1 MVDQKNVLQSLG
13 ARETGNVFR
22 PVNCKEQDMKKKPAV
37 PGYLYFTQ
45 DSHKIYQGL
54 GSGEYQ
60 MVGGSSSIFYGKY
73 PMTDDDKYGTN
84 VFFTFSMTEH
94 IEGENVPALD
104 SLILNIPDGGF
115 YRVLNVDG
123 DSIAVERLA
132 MSGGGGNGPAG
143 PGSNQKGS
151 ITIEYANG
159 ADVDTNITI
168 LNGVEHWIEFTI
180 TAKDE
185 VGDVLTETG
194 TASWSINGKTYTQT
208 VTTGYNKF
216 RVDELLPLAKD
227 GNFTRINLMV
237 YMNTGGITDNYGSK
251 QWNIQ
256 KVDLRL
262 EWPFDYSQDEYRKG
276 STFTLAF
283 KPYGGINCTAHIS
296 FDNGSTL
303 GQDYFVED
311 LSFSRVNGNVYTTQ
325 AMPTLPYGEHS
336 CTIYLE
342 ATINEDTGKP
352 ITVTTA
358 PITHKITFIE
368 GGTSTIL
375 TVPFDQK
382 TATQYDTIE
391 IPFLVYDPD
400 TLECG
405 VIFSV
410 NDSVISNVSYN
421 RDKHSIPY
429 TITTHGTIKL
439 ALETA
444 NGDTKRE
451 FNITVEPLDLN
462 RTEAT
467 GAAFSLK
474 AINFSGNDEI
484 LAWRDGPNNEI
495 KLNFSDNF
503 DWRNGGL
510 KYEVL
515 PDGSIEKFICVRRG
529 TWMEIDYKLF
539 KDFITGTSGGKNFKF
554 CFKATNCYDYTAP
567 VLSCINYAYNAV
579 ELTEDTYKTNKYYV
593 SSNGD
598 YVISKDAFDADTAYF
613 EKVKVEEI
621 GLAFDA
627 QKAVFSSAAYPDFAT
642 QYCENSYIE
651 LETEI
656 WPKVSD
662 RQQGTK
668 TVYGDRYLMIWV
680 DGVPA
685 AAKPYTETM
694 ALTQVSPQ
702 TIHIGSDACDVYVY
716 TAKVY
721 ERRLT
726 NDEHLNNFVMDA
738 PSVNKM
744 LERHR
749 RNDII
754 DSSTGEISYE
764 LLVQKN
770 PGCHAYLY
778 DIPELTTNKEDK
790 IDGCTYYELIDE
802 YNSLSKPFMRADK
815 VRTYVQGTSSAA
827 YGVAAFNLRS
837 DFTKKGKIYDKN
849 GNEIPGWRPSD
860 EDAYIDIACT
870 KVNVASCENA
880 NNVVNAEWYNKFQ
893 PYWDAHRRK
902 GTRYDSD
909 GNLLYNPMRDCMRFH
924 SGVVFLR
931 DHNTQFKHLDEN
943 GDPKSEIYLESNAFI
958 NPENKEWEKKYA
970 EEPYFKMYS
979 IGNMGNDKKNLNVFH
994 DTTNPRAAC
1003 VEVLDNQN
1011 AEHWMTV
1018 FNPDGFIKKVVGQDA
1033 EGKDITKGPYY
1044 EFRYGL
1050 AENEDLVNN
1059 EQGITEESQ
1068 RQDFLRFAEWL
1079 ATNDPSPYD
1088 ELEHP
1093 NGYTGE
1099 LLVDEEGNPAPVTF
1113 ADDYTFRGFD
1123 PPGFEGQPNPTEI
1136 SLKGQ
1141 KISRYKGTYE
1151 RDTKDY
1157 RIAKML
1163 YECED
1168 YMVMDSVVFHYLY
1181 ISRHTMVDNV
1191 AKNTFWSTEDG
1202 EHWDLTKNYDN
1213 DTSDGND
1220 NNGNLSYTY
1229 GLEFKDIN
1237 PNGKDVFNAS
1247 PSSWI
1252 NFIYEL
1258 TEVQQYLFQE
1268 LSKKGA
1274 WNANAYLEEFKKH
1287 QDIIPEICWIQ
1298 DYERKYIRPR
1308 RLGLDETS
1316 FLSRLEGGRKTHQRK
1331 QYETYQEFYMN
1342 SKYVAGTAF
1351 TDGASILFRF
1361 NKDGEFALKPTDVLP
1376 MTFYIDCYGTIHLGG
1391 QKRTSSRIKRGEY
1404 YNAPVGDLI
1413 AAASDATCY
1422 IYGASM
1428 IQTMKDLY
1436 KLYPGEAQMTNAS
1449 KLRELEIGSD
1459 LEGYYNPRLYTLS
1472 VGTNA
1477 MLQKLQARNVG
1488 DSANINALE
1497 LNSATQLETVLMT
1510 GSAFKSLSLAPN
1522 ATTRELEL
1530 NPLNIFSA
1538 SNLLDLDP
1546 EKIRLDE
1553 GIYTSIKQAYINN
1566 CPALDPYTYRFAKS
1580 ASLTNYQ
1587 FTDVNWKIDSTTE
1600 NDFITN
1606 TDGEVVAFAVLENLT
1621 DGNTGPMLG
1630 TTTATALTGT
1640 ITVDKPCKIDE
1651 YAIYEKYA
1659 ETFPNLVFKYTDNV
1673 GDNFNP
1679 AVELIFWTNEDA
1691 EEQYYRVLGS
1701 GDETGDD
1708 AHSIGHLISQDG
1720 PLGFAMGTPHKEST
1734 SAHNYAFTGYW
1745 IHEKDNVQTRY
1756 YKPSDFAEDAPI
1768 DPSAISFDDIIPTE
1782 NMEFYPEY
1790 VTSNRQ
1796 YKVRFCDWAGNVIL
1810 QDGKEEWLVDYGT
1823 TYKDADGP
1831 MANFHYRDSSTL
1843 QTHMRWAFQGWSK
1856 NQYKDKEIKNPVYED
1871 LATMKVMNDV
1881 TLHGHYLTEDCREV
1895 VSKLEYFNLN
1905 TNGKISIAS
1914 GYRDTLQGKIT
1925 LPSDHNGI
1933 PITEVVDFKNLT
1945 RVSHIFFL
1953 RTNTSYT
1960 KIGNSAFSGC
1970 LALQYI
1976 DLPNNITMIDS
1987 YAFKEIASLTTVDM
2001 KTNIETIG
2009 AQAFAGTSIE
2019 LTALPPKLKIVDTGA
2034 FMSCKNLAL
2043 TALPD
2048 QLETIRTYAFFN
2060 CPKLA
2065 ISTFPSEN
2073 GRLRRIELS
2082 AFSNGTA
2089 SESQITAVY
2098 FNDSVEYIGQDAF
2111 LGYGKNGRVHTL
2123 GFAKSDSS
2131 EYLKTDD
2138 SYHPANYVVAD
2149 MGFNSPPYDITWDWK
2164 GEI

>member
-1 MVDQKNVLQSLG
+1 MVDQKNVLQSIG
-13 ARETGNVFR
+13 ARQTGNVFR
-22 PVNCKEQDMKKKPAV
+22 PVNCTEQDMKRKRAI

-73 PMTDDDKYGTN
+73 PMTDDEKYGTN
-84 VFFTFSMTEH
+84 VFFTFSMSEH

-123 DSIAVERLA
+123 DAIAVERLA
-132 MSGGGGNGPAG
+132 MSGGGGNGSAG
-143 PGSNQKGS
+143 PGSNQKGN
-151 ITIEYANG
+151 IAIEYYNG
-159 ADVDTNITI
+159 ADIDTNITI

-180 TAKDE
+180 TATDE

-194 TASWSINGKTYTQT
+194 TASWSINGKTYTQS

-227 GNFTRINLMV
+227 GNYTRINLMV
-237 YMNTGGITDNYGSK
+237 YMNTGGITDNYASK

-262 EWPFDYSQDEYRKG
+262 EWPFTYSEDEYRKD
-276 STFTLAF
+276 STFTLVF
-283 KPYGGINCTAHIS
+283 KPFGGINCTAHIT

-303 GQDYFVED
+303 GQDYFEED
-311 LSFSRVNGNVYTTQ
+311 IPANRANGNEFTTQ
-325 AMPTLPYGEHS
+325 AMKSLPYGEHTCS
-336 CTIYLE
+336 IYLD

-352 ITVTTA
+352 ITVRTQE
-358 PITHKITFIE
+358 IVHRITFTE

-400 TLECG
+400 TTECS
-405 VIFSV
+405 VTFSV
-410 NDSVISNVSYN
+410 NDNVVSTRSYN
-421 RDKHSIPY
+421 RDKQSIPY

-439 ALETA
+439 ALEST

-462 RTEAT
+462 REEVS
-467 GAAFSLK
+467 GAAFNLK
-474 AINFSGNDEI
+474 AINFSGNDEVI
-484 LAWRDGPNNEI
+484 NWVGGSATKPVR
-495 KLNFSDNF
+495 LNFSDNF

-515 PDGSIEKFICVRRG
+515 ADGSIEKFICVRQG

-539 KDFITGTSGGKNFKF
+539 EDFKTGTTGGKNFKF
-554 CFKATNCYDYTAP
+554 CFKAANCYDYEAP
-567 VLSCINYAYNAV
+567 VLSCIHYNYNEI
-579 ELTEDTYKTNKYYV
+579 ELTEDTYRTNKYYTL
-593 SSNGD
+593 SGTN
-598 YVISKDAFDADTAYF
+598 YIISRNPFDETATYF
-613 EKVKVEEI
+613 EKVRVAEI
-621 GLAFDA
+621 GLEFDA
-627 QKAVFSSAAYPDFAT
+627 QKATFSSATYPNFAT

-651 LETEI
+651 VETEI
-656 WPKVSD
+656 WPNVGD
-662 RQQGTK
+662 RQQGSK

-685 AAKPYTETM
+685 GAKPYSQNM
-694 ALTQVSPQ
+694 ALQQNDAQ
-702 TIHIGSDACDVYVY
+702 TIRIGSDSCDVYVY
-716 TAKVY
+716 TAKAY

-790 IDGCTYYELIDE
+790 IDGCTYYELINE
-802 YNSLSKPFMRADK
+802 YDNLGKPFMRADK

-860 EDAYIDIACT
+860 EDEYIDIACT

-931 DHNTQFKHLDEN
+931 DHNTQFKYLDEN

-958 NPENKEWEKKYA
+958 NPTNPDWEKKYA

-994 DTTNPRAAC
+994 DITNPRAAC

-1011 AEHWMTV
+1011 AEHWMTI
-1018 FNPDGFIKKVVGQDA
+1018 FNNKAFEKEVVGQDE

-1050 AENEDLVNN
+1050 VENEDLLEN
-1059 EQGITEESQ
+1059 EEGITVAQQE
-1068 RQDFLRFAEWL
+1068 QDFLRLAEWF

-1088 ELEHP
+1088 ELSHP

-1099 LLVDEEGNPAPVTF
+1099 ELPEPVTF
-1113 ADDYTFRGFD
+1113 TDDFVFAGFD
-1123 PPGFEGQPNPTEI
+1123 PPGYENQPNPTEI

-1141 KISRYKGTYE
+1141 RISRYKGTYTH
-1151 RDTKDY
+1151 DTKNY

-1163 YECED
+1163 YECEN
-1168 YMVMDSVVFHYLY
+1168 YLVMDSIVFHYLY

-1202 EHWDLTKNYDN
+1202 LHWDLTKNYDN

-1220 NNGNLSYTY
+1220 NTGNLTYTY
-1229 GLEFKDIN
+1229 GLEVGDIN

-1247 PSSWI
+1247 PSVWL
-1252 NFIYEL
+1252 NFVHEL
-1258 TEVQQYLFQE
+1258 REAQQYLFQE

-1274 WNANAYLEEFKKH
+1274 WDADDYLNEFKAH

-1308 RLGLDETS
+1308 RLGLDETT

-1331 QYETYQEFYMN
+1331 QYETYQEFYLN
-1342 SKYVAGTAF
+1342 SKYVASTAF
-1351 TDGASILFRF
+1351 TDSAGIEFRF
-1361 NKDGEFALKPTDVLP
+1361 NKDGDFALKPTDVLP

-1391 QKRTSSRIKRGEY
+1391 QKRTSTRIKRGNY
-1404 YNAPVGDLI
+1404 YNAPVGELI
-1413 AAASDATCY
+1413 SAASDATCY

-1428 IQTMKDLY
+1428 IQTIKDLY
-1436 KLYPGEAQMTNAS
+1436 KLYPGYAKMTNAS
-1449 KLRELEIGSD
+1449 KLREFEIGSD
-1459 LEGYYNPRLYTLS
+1459 IEGYYNPRLSEVS

-1477 MLQKLQARNVG
+1477 MLQKFQARNVG
-1488 DSANINALE
+1488 NPENISILSLTN
-1497 LNSATQLETVLMT
+1497 ATQLESVLMS
-1510 GSAFKSLSLAPN
+1510 GSAFKELSLAPN
-1522 ATTRELEL
+1522 ATTKELEL
-1530 NPLNIFSA
+1530 NPLAIFSA
-1538 SNLLDLDP
+1538 TNLLDLETVRFD
-1546 EKIRLDE
+1546 D
-1553 GIYTSIKQAYINN
+1553 GIYDSIQQAYINN
-1566 CPALDPYTYRFAKS
+1566 CPGLDVYTYRFAK
-1580 ASLTNYQ
+1580 APSLTNYQ
-1587 FTDVNWKIDSTTE
+1587 FTDVNWVINDETE
-1600 NDFITN
+1600 DDFVLD
-1606 TDGEVVAFAVLENLT
+1606 TDGNVVAFAALENLT
-1621 DGNTGPMLG
+1621 DTNTGPRLG
-1630 TTTATALTGT
+1630 TTTVTALSGT
-1640 ITVDKPCKIDE
+1640 LTIDKACAIDE
-1651 YAIYEKYA
+1651 YKIYKTYA
-1659 ETFPNLVFKYTDNV
+1659 KTYPNLIFKYTDNV
-1673 GDNFNP
+1673 GSNFNP
-1679 AVELIFWTNEDA
+1679 AVELIFLTNEDS

-1701 GDETGDD
+1701 GDTAGDN
-1708 AHSIGHLISQDG
+1708 AHSIAYLTSAQG
-1720 PLGFAMGTPHKEST
+1720 PLGFAIGTPHKEST
-1734 SAHNYAFTGYW
+1734 SSHDFAFTGYW
-1745 IHEKDNVQTRY
+1745 IHKKDNVITKY
-1756 YKPSDFAEDAPI
+1756 YNVKDLPEGATPDA
-1768 DPSAISFDDIIPTE
+1768 SAISFENKIPTE
-1782 NMEFYPEY
+1782 NMTFYPEY
-1790 VTSNRQ
+1790 ITTDRE
-1796 YKVRFCDWAGNVIL
+1796 YKVRFCDWAGNIIL
-1810 QDGKEEWLVDYGT
+1810 QDGQEYWPVPYGK
-1823 TYKDADGP
+1823 TYVEAEGP
-1831 MANFHYRDSSTL
+1831 MTNFHYRDNQGL
-1843 QTHMRWAFQGWSK
+1843 QDHMRWAFQGWSK

-1871 LATMKVMNDV
+1871 LATMVVTNDV
-1881 TLHGHYLTEDCREV
+1881 TLHGHYLTEDCRDV
-1895 VSKLEYFNLN
+1895 ASKLEYFNFSER
-1905 TNGKISIAS
+1905 GKISIAEE
-1914 GYRDTLQGKIT
+1914 YRDTLQGKIT
-1925 LPSDHNGI
+1925 LPSEYDGI
-1933 PITEVVDFKNLT
+1933 PLTQVKDFKNMA
-1945 RVSHIFFL
+1945 RVTHVFFL

-1960 KIGNSAFSGC
+1960 SIFQQAFEGA
-1970 LALQYI
+1970 LALQYV
-1976 DLPNNITMIDS
+1976 DLPIGITHIGT
-1987 YAFKEIASLTTVDM
+1987 YAFKSIKSLTTVDM
-2001 KTNIETIG
+2001 KSNVEEIG
-2009 AQAFAGTSIE
+2009 SQAFYETSIN
-2019 LTALPPKLKIVDTGA
+2019 LTSLPAKLKLLKSGA
-2034 FMSCKNLAL
+2034 FMDCREL
-2043 TALPD
+2043 TLSTLPAS
-2048 QLETIRTYAFFN
+2048 LETIESHVFFL
-2060 CPKLA
+2060 CPK
-2065 ISTFPSEN
+2065 ISINQF
-2073 GRLRRIELS
+2073 GGGDAKLS
-2082 AFSNGTA
+2082 YIGMQAFGGGSGTNGTVTD
-2089 SESQITAVY
+2089 IY
-2098 FNDSVEYIGQDAF
+2098 FGSTVNFIGSDAF
-2111 LGYGKNGRVHTL
+2111 KGYGKNGRVSSIS
-2123 GFAKSDSS
+2123 FAKQSVED
-2131 EYLKTDD
+2131 YLMTDTAFHTGI
-2138 SYHPANYVVAD
+2138 ST
-2149 MGFNSPPYDITWDWK
+2149 MGFDNPPYTEVWDWK
-2164 GEI
+2164 GEGS

>member
-1 MVDQKNVLQSLG
+1 MVDQKNVLQSIG

-22 PVNCKEQDMKKKPAV
+22 PVNCTEQDMKRKRAI

-73 PMTDDDKYGTN
+73 PMSDDDKYGTN

-94 IEGENVPALD
+94 IEGENVPAMD

-132 MSGGGGNGPAG
+132 MSGGGGSGPAG

-151 ITIEYANG
+151 ITIEYYNG
-159 ADVDTNITI
+159 ADVDNNITI

-185 VGDVLTETG
+185 AGDTLTETG
-194 TASWSINGKTYTQT
+194 TASWSINGKTYTQS

-216 RVDELLPLAKD
+216 RVDELLPMAKD

-262 EWPFDYSQDEYRKG
+262 EWPFTYSQDEYRKG

-358 PITHKITFIE
+358 PITHRITFIE

-410 NDSVISNVSYN
+410 NDTVISNVAYN
-421 RDKHSIPY
+421 RDKQSIPY

-484 LAWRDGPNNEI
+484 LAWRDGPNQEV

-539 KDFITGTSGGKNFKF
+539 KDFVTGTSGGKNFKF

-567 VLSCINYAYNAV
+567 VLSCITYNYNEV
-579 ELTEDTYKTNKYYV
+579 ELTEDTYKTNTYYI

-598 YVISKDAFDADTAYF
+598 YIISKDAFNKETTYF
-613 EKVKVEEI
+613 QKVKVEEV
-621 GLAFDA
+621 GLEFDA
-627 QKAVFSSAAYPDFAT
+627 QKATFSSAAYPDFAT

-651 LETEI
+651 IETEI
-656 WPKVSD
+656 WPRVGD

-685 AAKPYTETM
+685 AAKPYSENM

-716 TAKVY
+716 TAKAY

-726 NDEHLNNFVMDA
+726 NDEHLDNFVMDA
-738 PSVNKM
+738 PSINKM

-778 DIPELTTNKEDK
+778 EIPYLTWSKDEK
-790 IDGCTYYELIDE
+790 VDGCSYYELIDD

-849 GNEIPGWRPSD
+849 GNEIPGWRPTD
-860 EDAYIDIACT
+860 EDLYIDIACT

-902 GTRYDSD
+902 GTSYDGE
-909 GNLLYNPMRDCMRFH
+909 GNLLYNPYRDCMGFH
-924 SGVVFLR
+924 SGVVFIK
-931 DHNTQFKHLDEN
+931 DNNKEFKYLDEN
-943 GDPKSEIYLESNAFI
+943 GDPKSEIYLKSNAFI

-970 EEPYFKMYS
+970 DEPYFKMYS

-1011 AEHWMTV
+1011 AEHWMTT
-1018 FNPDGFIKKVVGQDA
+1018 FNEKAFIKEVVGQDA

-1050 AENEDLVNN
+1050 AENEDLLNN
-1059 EQGITEESQ
+1059 EQGITVASQ
-1068 RQDFLRFAEWL
+1068 EQDFLRLARWFAE
-1079 ATNDPSPYD
+1079 NDPSPYD

-1113 ADDYTFRGFD
+1113 DRDFVFQGFD
-1123 PPGFEGQPNPTEI
+1123 PPGFEGKPNPTEI

-1141 KISRYKGTYE
+1141 KITRYKDTYTH
-1151 RDTKDY
+1151 DTKKY

-1168 YMVMDSVVFHYLY
+1168 YLVMDSVMFHYLY

-1202 EHWDLTKNYDN
+1202 MHWDLTKNYDN

-1220 NNGNLSYTY
+1220 NTGNLTYTY
-1229 GLEFKDIN
+1229 GLEFGDIN

-1247 PSSWI
+1247 PSVWI
-1252 NFIYEL
+1252 HFIHEL
-1258 TEVQQYLFQE
+1258 VEPQQYLFQE

-1274 WNANAYLEEFKKH
+1274 WDANTYLEEFKKH

-1308 RLGLDETS
+1308 RLGLDETT
-1316 FLSRLEGGRKTHQRK
+1316 FLGRLEGGRKTHQRK
-1331 QYETYQEFYMN
+1331 QYETYQEFYLN
-1342 SKYVAGTAF
+1342 SKYVASAAF
-1351 TDGASILFRF
+1351 TDSAGIEFRF
-1361 NKDGEFALKPTDVLP
+1361 NKDGDFALQPTDVLP

-1391 QKRTSSRIKRGEY
+1391 QKRTSSRIKRGQY
-1404 YNAPVGDLI
+1404 YNAPVGELI
-1413 AAASDATCY
+1413 AAANDATCY

-1428 IQTMKDLY
+1428 IQTIKDLY
-1436 KLYPGEAQMTNAS
+1436 KLYPGYAKMTNAS
-1449 KLRELEIGSD
+1449 KLREFEIGSD
-1459 LEGYYNPRLYTLS
+1459 NEGYYNPRLGEVS

-1477 MLQKLQARNVG
+1477 MLQKFQARNVG
-1488 DSANINALE
+1488 DPASVSS
-1497 LNSATQLETVLMT
+1497 LNLNNATQLETVLMT
-1510 GSAFKSLSLAPN
+1510 GSAFKELTLAPN
-1522 ATTRELEL
+1522 ATTKELEL

-1538 SNLLDLDP
+1538 TNLLDLDP
-1546 EKIRLDE
+1546 EKIRLDD

-1566 CPALDPYTYRFAKS
+1566 CPVLDPYTYRFAKS

-1587 FTDVNWKIDSTTE
+1587 FTDINWKIDSTTE

-1606 TDGEVVAFAVLENLT
+1606 PEGEVVAFAVLENLT
-1621 DGNTGPMLG
+1621 DGNTGPKLG

-1640 ITVDKPCKIDE
+1640 ITIDKACKIDE

-1659 ETFPNLVFKYTDNV
+1659 KTFPNLVFKYTANV
-1673 GDNFNP
+1673 GNNFNP
-1679 AVELIFWTNEDA
+1679 AVELIFWTNENA

-1708 AHSIGHLISQDG
+1708 AHSIGHLISQNG

-1745 IHEKDNVQTRY
+1745 IHEKDNVQTKY
-1756 YKPSDFAEDAPI
+1756 YKPSDFAEGATI
-1768 DPSAISFDDIIPTE
+1768 DPSATSFDDIIPTE
-1782 NMEFYPEY
+1782 SMEFYPEY
-1790 VTSNRQ
+1790 ITSNRQ
-1796 YKVRFCDWAGNVIL
+1796 YKVRFCDWAGNIIL
-1810 QDGKEEWLVDYGT
+1810 QDGKEEWLVDYNT
-1823 TYKDADGP
+1823 TYKDAEGP
-1831 MANFHYRDSSTL
+1831 MTNFHYRDSSGL
-1843 QTHMRWAFQGWSK
+1843 QNHMRWAFQGWSK

-1871 LATMKVMNDV
+1871 LATMKVVNDV
-1881 TLHGHYLTEDCREV
+1881 TLHGHYLSEDCRSV
-1895 VSKLEYFNLN
+1895 ASKLEYFDFS
-1905 TNGKISIAS
+1905 TPGEISIAS
-1914 GYRDTLQGKIT
+1914 AYRDTLQGKIT
-1925 LPSDHNGI
+1925 LPSAYNGT
-1933 PITEVVDFKNLT
+1933 PITTVKDFSAMQK
-1945 RVSHIFFL
+1945 VSHVFFL
-1953 RTNTSYT
+1953 NGNTSYT
-1960 KIGNSAFSGC
+1960 TIAGRSFNGS
-1970 LALQYI
+1970 LALTYV
-1976 DLPNNITMIDS
+1976 DLPTGITQIGDN
-1987 YAFKEIASLTTVDM
+1987 AFQNCTALTTVEM
-2001 KTNIETIG
+2001 KPSIEHIGSSAFHNTKLTLEELPARLKTIG
-2009 AQAFAGTSIE
+2009 MGT
-2019 LTALPPKLKIVDTGA
+2019 
-2034 FMSCKNLAL
+2034 FMSVSTL
-2043 TALPD
+2043 TLTSLPNS
-2048 QLETIRTYAFFN
+2048 LESIGLNGFYN

-2065 ISTFPSEN
+2065 INQFGGPDS
-2073 GRLRRIELS
+2073 RLRSIGQG
-2082 AFSNGTA
+2082 AFSGGTA
-2089 SESQITAVY
+2089 IDTNIVDVY
-2098 FNDSVEYIGQDAF
+2098 FGESVDIIGANAF
-2111 LGYGKNGRVHTL
+2111 KDYGKNGKVSNIY
-2123 GFAKSDSS
+2123 FAKSAAQDYWAS
-2131 EYLKTDD
+2131 ED
-2138 SYHPANYVVAD
+2138 SYHANGIVG
-2149 MGFNSPPYDITWDWK
+2149 MGFDNPPYNEVYNWK
-2164 GEI
+2164 GEN

>member
-1 MVDQKNVLQSLG
+1 MVDQKTVLQSIN

-22 PVNCKEQDMKKKPAV
+22 PVNCKEQDMKRKPAV

-73 PMTDDDKYGTN
+73 PMTDDEKYGTN

-94 IEGENVPALD
+94 IEGENVPAMD

-132 MSGGGGNGPAG
+132 MSGGGGSSTG

-151 ITIEYANG
+151 IVIDYYNG
-159 ADVDTNITI
+159 ADSDTNITI

-185 VGDVLTETG
+185 AGDLLTETG
-194 TASWSINGKTYTQT
+194 TASWSINGKNYTQA
-208 VTTGYNKF
+208 VSTGYNKF

-227 GNFTRINLMV
+227 GNYTRINLMV
-237 YMNTGGITDNYGSK
+237 YMNTGGITDNYGGK

-262 EWPFDYSQDEYRKG
+262 EWPFTYSEDEYRKG
-276 STFTLAF
+276 STFTLAY
-283 KPYGGINCTAHIS
+283 KPYGGINCTSYIS

-311 LSFSRVNGNVYTTQ
+311 LPASRVNGNVYTTN
-325 AMPTLPYGEHS
+325 AMPCLPYGEHS

-352 ITVTTA
+352 ITVRTE
-358 PITHKITFIE
+358 PITHKITFTE

-375 TVPFDQK
+375 TVPFDKK
-382 TATQYDTIE
+382 TATQYDTLE

-400 TLECG
+400 ETECE
-405 VIFSV
+405 VIFAV
-410 NDSVISNVSYN
+410 NDTQISSRKYN
-421 RDKHSIPY
+421 RDKQSIPY
-429 TITTHGTIKL
+429 TITSHGTIKL
-439 ALETA
+439 SLESK

-462 RTEAT
+462 REEVG

-484 LAWRDGPNNEI
+484 INWRSGDNNSV

-510 KYEVL
+510 KFDTME
-515 PDGSIEKFICVRRG
+515 DGSIEKYICVRRG

-554 CFKATNCYDYTAP
+554 CFKATNCYDYMAP
-567 VLSCINYAYNAV
+567 VLSCINYSYNQV
-579 ELTEDTYKTNKYYV
+579 ELTVDTYKTNQYYIL
-593 SSNGD
+593 NGD
-598 YVISKDAFDADTAYF
+598 NEYEVSKADFNEEATYF

-621 GLAFDA
+621 GLEFDA
-627 QKAVFSSAAYPDFAT
+627 QKATFSSATYPNFAT

-651 LETEI
+651 VETEI
-656 WPKVSD
+656 WPRVGD
-662 RQQGTK
+662 RQQGSK

-685 AAKPYTETM
+685 GAKPYTENM
-694 ALTQVSPQ
+694 ALTQVNPQ
-702 TIHIGSDACDVYVY
+702 VIRIGSDACDVCVY
-716 TAKVY
+716 TAKAY

-770 PGCHAYLY
+770 PGCRAYLY
-778 DIPELTTNKEDK
+778 DIPKLTTSKDDK
-790 IDGCTYYELIDE
+790 IDGCTYYELVDE
-802 YNSLSKPFMRADK
+802 FDNLGKPYIRADK

-837 DFTKKGKIYDKN
+837 DFTKKGKVYDKN
-849 GNEIPGWRPSD
+849 GDEMVGWMVTP
-860 EDAYIDIACT
+860 EDLPIDIACT

-880 NNVVNAEWYNKFQ
+880 NNVVNAEWYNTFQ

-902 GTRYDSD
+902 GASYDSD
-909 GNLLYNPMRDCMRFH
+909 GNLLYNPYRDCMRFH

-931 DHNTQFKHLDEN
+931 DHNPEFKYLDEN
-943 GDPKSEIYLESNAFI
+943 GDPKSEIYLTSNAFI
-958 NPENKEWEKKYA
+958 NPENSEWEKSYKA
-970 EEPYFKMYS
+970 EPYFKMYS
-979 IGNMGNDKKNLNVFH
+979 IGNMGNDKKNINVFH
-994 DTTNPRAAC
+994 DITNPRAAC
-1003 VEVLDNQN
+1003 VEVADNQN

-1018 FNPDGFIKKVVGQDA
+1018 YNEDAFIKKVIGQDE
-1033 EGKDITKGPYY
+1033 EGKDITEGPYY
-1044 EFRYGL
+1044 EFRYGVV
-1050 AENEDLVNN
+1050 ENEDMEDND
-1059 EQGITEESQ
+1059 QGITEDSQ
-1068 RQDFLRFAEWL
+1068 RADFLRLVQWFAE
-1079 ATNDPSPYD
+1079 NDPSPYD

-1099 LLVDEEGNPAPVTF
+1099 ALPAPVTF
-1113 ADDYTFRGFD
+1113 ANDYVFRGFD
-1123 PPGFEGQPNPTEI
+1123 PPGYEGKPNPTEI

-1141 KISRYKGTYE
+1141 KISRYKGTYTH
-1151 RDTKDY
+1151 DTKEY

-1168 YMVMDSVVFHYLY
+1168 YLIMDSIMFHYLY

-1220 NNGNLSYTY
+1220 NTGNLTYTY

-1247 PSSWI
+1247 PSVWI
-1252 NFIYEL
+1252 NFVHEL
-1258 TEVQQYLFQE
+1258 SEAQQYLFQE

-1274 WNANAYLEEFKKH
+1274 WTANTYLNEFKKH

-1308 RLGLDETS
+1308 RLGLDETT

-1331 QYETYQEFYMN
+1331 QYETYQEFYLN
-1342 SKYVAGTAF
+1342 SKYVASAAF
-1351 TDGASILFRF
+1351 TDSAGIEFRF
-1361 NKDGEFALKPTDVLP
+1361 NKDGEFALQPTDVLP
-1376 MTFYIDCYGTIHLGG
+1376 ITFYIDCYGTIHLGG
-1391 QKRTSSRIKRGEY
+1391 QKRTSSRIKRGQY
-1404 YNAPVGDLI
+1404 YNAPVGNLI
-1413 AAASDATCY
+1413 AAANDATCY

-1428 IQTMKDLY
+1428 IQTIKDLY
-1436 KLYPGEAQMTNAS
+1436 KLYPGYAKMTNAS
-1449 KLRELEIGSD
+1449 KLREFEIGSAN
-1459 LEGYYNPRLYTLS
+1459 EGYYNPRLGEVS

-1477 MLQKLQARNVG
+1477 MLQKFQARNVG
-1488 DSANINALE
+1488 NPEAVSALS
-1497 LNSATQLETVLMT
+1497 LNNATQLETVLMT
-1510 GSAFKSLSLAPN
+1510 GSAFKELSLAPD

-1530 NPLNIFSA
+1530 NPLSIFSA
-1538 SNLLDLDP
+1538 TNLLDLDP
-1546 EKIRLDE
+1546 DLIRLDD
-1553 GIYTSIKQAYINN
+1553 GIYSSIKQAYVNN

-1600 NDFITN
+1600 DDFITDVN
-1606 TDGEVVAFAVLENLT
+1606 GEVVAFAALENLT
-1621 DGNTGPMLG
+1621 DNNTGPKLG
-1630 TTTATALTGT
+1630 TTTVTALTGKL
-1640 ITVDKPCKIDE
+1640 IVDKACKIDE
-1651 YAIYEKYA
+1651 YKIYKKYA
-1659 ETFPNLVFKYTDNV
+1659 KVYPNLVFEYTENV
-1673 GDNFNP
+1673 GANFNP

-1701 GDETGDD
+1701 GDTTGDD
-1708 AHSIGHLISQDG
+1708 AHSIGHLISANG
-1720 PLGFAMGTPHKEST
+1720 PLGIAMGTPHKESST
-1734 SAHNYAFTGYW
+1734 SHNYRFTGYW
-1745 IHEKDNVQTRY
+1745 IHEKNNVQTKY
-1756 YKPSDFAEDAPI
+1756 YNPTDFEEGATI
-1768 DPSAISFDDIIPTE
+1768 DPSATSFNDIIPE
-1782 NMEFYPEY
+1782 EDMEFYPEY
-1790 VTSNRQ
+1790 VTTNRQ

-1810 QDGKEEWLVDYGT
+1810 QDGKEEWLVDYNT
-1823 TYKDADGP
+1823 TYVAANGP
-1831 MANFHYRDSSTL
+1831 MTNFHYRDSSQL
-1843 QTHMRWAFQGWSK
+1843 QDHMRWAFQGWSK

-1871 LATMKVMNDV
+1871 LATMKVTGDV

-1895 VSKLEYFNLN
+1895 VSKLEYFNLK
-1905 TNGKISIAS
+1905 TNGKISIADE
-1914 GYRDTLQGKIT
+1914 YKDTLQGKIT
-1925 LPSDHNGI
+1925 LPSEYNGI
-1933 PITEVVDFKNLT
+1933 PITEIVNFQNTV
-1945 RVSHIFFL
+1945 RISHVFFL

-1960 KIGNSAFSGC
+1960 KVGSSAFKGC
-1970 LALQYI
+1970 SALTYV
-1976 DLPNNITMIDS
+1976 DLPSNITVIDD
-1987 YAFKEIASLTTVDM
+1987 YAFADVVSLTTIDM
-2001 KTNIETIG
+2001 KPSVETIG
-2009 AQAFAGTSIE
+2009 AQAFYNTSIN
-2019 LTALPPKLKIVDTGA
+2019 LTALPAKLKTIESGA
-2034 FMSCKNLAL
+2034 FMSCKQLAL
-2043 TALPD
+2043 NALPS
-2048 QLETIRTYAFFN
+2048 QLTTIQSYAFFN

-2065 ISTFPSEN
+2065 ISQFGDADSKLAEI
-2073 GRLRRIELS
+2073 GID
-2082 AFSNGTA
+2082 AFNTSA
-2089 SESQITAVY
+2089 SESNVV
-2098 FNDSVEYIGQDAF
+2098 DVYIGASVTMIGKNAF
-2111 LGYGKNGRVHTL
+2111 KDYGKNGKVNSVTL
-2123 GFAKSDSS
+2123 AKSVE
-2131 EYLKTDD
+2131 EYLQTSD
-2138 SYHPANYVVAD
+2138 SYHTD
-2149 MGFNSPPYDITWDWK
+2149 ISTMGFDNPPYDTVWSWR
-2164 GEI
+2164 GENY